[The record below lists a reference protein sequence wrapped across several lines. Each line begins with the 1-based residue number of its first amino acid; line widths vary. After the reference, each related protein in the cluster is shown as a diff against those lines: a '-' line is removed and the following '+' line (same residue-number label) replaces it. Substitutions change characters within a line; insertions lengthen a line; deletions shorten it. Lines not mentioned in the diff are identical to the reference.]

1 MSNMNRNTAII
12 VTVVASVFCGCPGIF
27 ACLWGVIGAFVSFVP
42 GANIDINGSSDPTT
56 ALLTGLGGICFGI
69 IFIAIPIVV
78 GVLTLRNAK
87 TS

>member
-27 ACLWGVIGAFVSFVP
+27 ACLWGAIGTFVSFIP
-42 GANIDINGSSDPTT
+42 NANIDINGSSDPTT
-56 ALLTGLGGICFGI
+56 ALLTGLGSLCFGI
-69 IFIAIPIVV
+69 IFIAIPVVV

-87 TS
+87 AS